1 MADIKTKKKQEFNIK
16 KFDRA
21 TIMGKNL
28 KGNIVN
34 IKDKT
39 KESYEDNR
47 ETAQEYAENRV
58 NKSIEDTIYYIPRL
72 NNKGKQNFEKTK
84 ENISKGKVQI
94 IKAQK
99 GIKNIK
105 RKGKVK

>member
-34 IKDKT
+34 VKDKT

-47 ETAQEYAENRV
+47 ETAQEYAENKV

-84 ENISKGKVQI
+84 ENI
-94 IKAQK
+94 
-99 GIKNIK
+99 
-105 RKGKVK
+105 

>member
-47 ETAQEYAENRV
+47 ETAQENAENRE
-58 NKSIEDTIYYIPRL
+58 NKSIEDTIYYIPR
-72 NNKGKQNFEKTK
+72 
-84 ENISKGKVQI
+84 
-94 IKAQK
+94 
-99 GIKNIK
+99 
-105 RKGKVK
+105 

>member
-21 TIMGKNL
+21 TIIGKNL
-28 KGNIVN
+28 KENIVN

-47 ETAQEYAENRV
+47 ET
-58 NKSIEDTIYYIPRL
+58 
-72 NNKGKQNFEKTK
+72 
-84 ENISKGKVQI
+84 VQD
-94 IKAQK
+94 
-99 GIKNIK
+99 G
-105 RKGKVK
+105 VKIDFGHESVEML